1 MYYDYTEGYTEGY
14 NERYSEGILRDIVRV
29 MVKCCTTV
37 FTELYNVFQT
47 STENMRKLPE
57 IILLISWKG
66 VKFVDA
72 HTKVC

>member
-1 MYYDYTEGYTEGY
+1 MGYTGRYTEGY

-29 MVKCCTTV
+29 MVKCCTV

>member
-1 MYYDYTEGYTEGY
+1 M
-14 NERYSEGILRDIVRV
+14 
-29 MVKCCTTV
+29 
-37 FTELYNVFQT
+37 FQT

-72 HTKVC
+72 HSKVCYDGAVCMCVWRGRREGEGEGSKNSVRNGEGVWREGKERR

>member
-1 MYYDYTEGYTEGY
+1 M
-14 NERYSEGILRDIVRV
+14 RV
-29 MVKCCTTV
+29 MVKCCTM
-37 FTELYNVFQT
+37 FTELCTVFQT